1 MQQILHKHSYKS
13 TLYQYSFPCNHYDWA
28 YCYNFCATI
37 DVANEHSGN
46 IAQTNIRKI
55 PRDFRRRT
63 INMRGVIIDE
73 ILEHIGK

>member
-37 DVANEHSGN
+37 DLRMN
-46 IAQTNIRKI
+46 I
-55 PRDFRRRT
+55 
-63 INMRGVIIDE
+63 VE
-73 ILEHIGK
+73 ILHKRILEKLPEISEEEL